1 MLMPSQ
7 RRRPKRPLPE
17 TGAGPAR
24 GPGRPMKRA
33 SELKPSRK
41 ARTEHAKRL
50 HSEMSGSMMRSS
62 TLSAGAQPDGAQD
75 RLSLS
80 HLETLPVE
88 LIQHIF
94 FLSFEVNM
102 ARASPQLARVLSKP
116 SIYKALLL
124 FAYFD
129 EPADKIPVET
139 HHFLPA
145 EYRQISLDEKMRLQ
159 RAILGCKWFTLDL
172 FKSCMPILSR
182 LQMVEEWHWEHQSEA
197 LLDMSS
203 EGHVLVAGSSQVP
216 GEQAEFLQ
224 SVAALPSL
232 ADQAGMERH
241 FFATL
246 EPAAVAASSYV
257 VGSDPQ
263 HPNHQHPDAPAQSQT
278 GQGSSSQVVGPIG
291 ARNTLPRIMRWTCS
305 VDTHGR
311 LHKTPEQG
319 ISILAARVFPNHVL
333 RGSPWTES
341 RLELVQ
347 LLRQGMRFLARDHVL
362 DISATALFEGMA
374 SAIRERNETALL
386 VLLELHYATMRFH
399 PSHDPDW
406 FPGTT
411 PPVPKGPHRYWVG
424 PLAHPL
430 PVELFHL
437 AVKKHTG
444 THVHWHSGVGD
455 RIHDHNHNHKSD
467 VSSSHGHG
475 AKESTSAAT
484 TTPARLLTL
493 LLREGIDSIPS
504 DDKILTRWAAHTLN
518 VPVDSAQSF
527 SSATSS
533 SATAPAPAPASVSQS
548 SLSFERSLA
557 RWLLDFMS
565 GTNTDVTHH
574 LPPTEPLFVN
584 GRLSSRL
591 TEGSSLTATLFPDT
605 SFTEEIGYLTHGLT
619 DEEIVRARDG
629 RPCG

>member
-17 TGAGPAR
+17 TGAAPAR

-50 HSEMSGSMMRSS
+50 HSQMSGSMMRSS
-62 TLSAGAQPDGAQD
+62 TSSAGAQPDGDRD
-75 RLSLS
+75 RLNLA

-116 SIYKALLL
+116 SIYKALVL

-129 EPADKIPVET
+129 EPADEIPVET

-159 RAILGCKWFTLDL
+159 RGILGCKWFTLDL
-172 FKSCMPILSR
+172 LKSCMPILSR
-182 LQMVEEWHWEHQSEA
+182 LQMVEEWHLEHRSEA
-197 LLDMSS
+197 LLGMSS
-203 EGHVLVAGSSQVP
+203 EGHGLVAGLPQVP

-224 SVAALPSL
+224 SVATLPSL
-232 ADQAGMERH
+232 DDQAGMERH

-246 EPAAVAASSYV
+246 EPAAVAVASPSSINNSELQLEHHNNY
-257 VGSDPQ
+257 
-263 HPNHQHPDAPAQSQT
+263 HQHPDALVQSQT
-278 GQGSSSQVVGPIG
+278 RSTRVIGPTG
-291 ARNTLPRIMRWTCS
+291 DRNTLPRIMRWIRSSGT
-305 VDTHGR
+305 DGR

-319 ISILAARVFPNHVL
+319 ISILAARVFPDHML

-341 RLELVQ
+341 KLRLVQ

-374 SAIRERNETALL
+374 SAIREGNETALL
-386 VLLELHYATMRFH
+386 VLLELHYATMRLH

-406 FPGTT
+406 FRGT
-411 PPVPKGPHRYWVG
+411 PPVPIPNGPQGRYLVG

-444 THVHWHSGVGD
+444 THHVHWHSK
-455 RIHDHNHNHKSD
+455 NNASD
-467 VSSSHGHG
+467 ASHG
-475 AKESTSAAT
+475 AKGSS
-484 TTPARLLTL
+484 TPARLLIL
-493 LLREGIDSIPS
+493 LLREGIDSIQS
-504 DDKILTRWAAHTLN
+504 DDKILTRWAAHTVKL
-518 VPVDSAQSF
+518 PDSELETME
-527 SSATSS
+527 SSPSLS
-533 SATAPAPAPASVSQS
+533 YSQS
-548 SLSFERSLA
+548 NRSLERSLA

-574 LPPTEPLFVN
+574 LGPNEPLFVN

-591 TEGSSLTATLFPDT
+591 ADSGGEGSSSSLTATLFPNT
-605 SFTEEIGYLTHGLT
+605 SFTEEIGYLIHGENG
-619 DEEIVRARDG
+619 EEIVRARDG